1 MFRRTRNKNQSESEN
16 FNPNLETNLK
26 ENLDNIRKMLDNPQ
40 DLMIRKI
47 PVGNTKFSCALV
59 YISAL
64 SDDRMIN
71 EQVIK
76 NIQLV
81 MAETKQAP
89 SSEKKLLGLIQQE
102 VLSVGNVNKVESMD
116 DTMLAVLS
124 GNAAF
129 FIDGLDTPL
138 ILGTQGW
145 KKRAIKEPIAE
156 TLIRGPRDGFIE
168 DIATNIAHIRRR
180 IRDPNLRFKPY
191 RVGRRSKSRMML
203 AYMDGIA
210 HPALIKEVDR
220 RLQTIDLDDV
230 PESGYIEQWIQ
241 DSFLSPFPQIGHT
254 ERPDAVTAALMQGK
268 FAILLDGTPFVLTA
282 PMSFANYLMS
292 PEDYYNRWM
301 FGTVIRVLRYFAAF
315 NAVFLP
321 SLYIALLSYAPGMI
335 PSQLAFSIAATREG
349 VPYPAFVEAFLMEV
363 TMELLR
369 EAGIRLPKPVGQTI
383 GIVGG
388 LVIGEAAIQAGVV
401 SPIMVMVVAL
411 TAISSFTIPSFNFA
425 LSFRLLRF
433 GAMIAATMFGFYG
446 IILFYILINIHVSN
460 LKSFGVPYTTPAGP
474 MFWHDWRDFVLRAPL
489 LMLKKRPKF
498 LQPKDVERH

>member
-1 MFRRTRNKNQSESEN
+1 MFRRTNHTKKPDSEN
-16 FNPNLETNLK
+16 FDPELVSDLQK
-26 ENLDNIRKMLDNPQ
+26 NLDNIQKMLDDPQ
-40 DLMIRKI
+40 DLMIRKV

-64 SDDRMIN
+64 SDARMIN
-71 EQVIK
+71 EQIIK

-81 MAETKQAP
+81 MTETKPAP
-89 SSEKKLLGLIQQE
+89 SSKKQLFALIQQE
-102 VLSVGNVNKVESMD
+102 VLSVGNLKKAEAMD
-116 DTMLAVLS
+116 DVMLAVLS
-124 GNAAF
+124 GNTAL
-129 FIDGLDTPL
+129 FIEGLANPL
-138 ILGTQGW
+138 IIGTKGW
-145 KKRAIKEPIAE
+145 KTRAIKEPVAE

-168 DIATNIAHIRRR
+168 DLSTNIAHIRRR

-203 AYMDGIA
+203 AYIEGVI
-210 HPALIKEVDR
+210 HPDLVKEVDR

-254 ERPDAVTAALMQGK
+254 ERPDTVTAALAQGK

-282 PMSFANYLMS
+282 PMNFASYLIS

-301 FGTVIRVLRYFAAF
+301 FGSLIRVLRYFAAF

-321 SLYIALLSYAPGMI
+321 ALYIALLSYAPGMI

-349 VPYPAFVEAFLMEV
+349 VPYPAFIEAFLMEA

-411 TAISSFTIPSFNFA
+411 TAISSFSIPAFNFA

-433 GAMIAATMFGFYG
+433 GAMIAATLFGFYG
-446 IILFYILINIHVSN
+446 IILFYIIINIHVAN

-474 MFWHDWRDFVLRAPL
+474 MFWHDWKDFVLRAPL